1 MTERILVVDDD
12 PDILQFV
19 QMNLELDGFEVDLAG
34 GGREALEKAS
44 ASPPDLMLLDVMMPE
59 IDGLTVL
66 RRMRSDPPTAN
77 IPVIVLT
84 ARSLAEDRVKGLDLG
99 ADDYITKPFD
109 LEELIARI
117 RTVLRRSQQMR
128 DLSPLT
134 GLPGNFQIANEL
146 ERRIEVG
153 KDFAVVHADLDNFK
167 AFNDHYGFMRGDSVI
182 KFTAKMLNDA
192 AAAVGD
198 HDAFVGHVGGDDFVA
213 VVHDHNAEPFCEH
226 IVTHF
231 DDGILDFYD
240 TADALQGYIEV
251 TDRRGERHAFPVCS
265 LSMGVAATTRKSI
278 ASEWEASSV
287 ASEMKEVAK
296 RTPGTNYQ
304 IDRRN

>member
-19 QMNLELDGFEVDLAG
+19 RMNLELDGFEVELAG
-34 GGREALEKAS
+34 GGREALEKAGAS
-44 ASPPDLMLLDVMMPE
+44 APDLMLLDVMMPE

-66 RRMRSDPPTAN
+66 RRMRSDPSTAN

-117 RTVLRRSQQMR
+117 RTVLRRSRQMR

-134 GLPGNFQIANEL
+134 GLPGNFQIAGEL
-146 ERRIEVG
+146 ERRVG
-153 KDFAVVHADLDNFK
+153 GSNHFAVVHADLDDFK
-167 AFNDHYGFMRGDSVI
+167 AYNDHYGFMRGDLVI
-182 KFTAKMLNDA
+182 KFTAKVLTDA
-192 AAAVGD
+192 AGKVGD
-198 HDAFVGHVGGDDFVA
+198 DATFVGHVGGDDFVA
-213 VVHDHNAEPFCEH
+213 IVANDNVEQFCDEVVFQ
-226 IVTHF
+226 F

-251 TDRRGERHAFPVCS
+251 TNRRGERHAFPVCS
-265 LSMGVAATTRKSI
+265 LSMGVASTARKAL
-278 ASEWEASSV
+278 ASEWEASAV

-296 RTPGTNYQ
+296 RVSGTNYQ
-304 IDRRN
+304 IDRRT